1 MYLVRLDTFS
11 KVSNEFYGGR
21 RLAIERYYY
30 GLRDTIWKERFIILS
45 FKTISIYTL
54 TGAKKRRQGISAGC
68 IDLLVLCLFLSL
80 KIVA

>member
-30 GLRDTIWKERFIILS
+30 GLRDTIWKEKIYYLKFYLY
-45 FKTISIYTL
+45 FISISNLRIFIKFGYI
-54 TGAKKRRQGISAGC
+54 RRRSR
-68 IDLLVLCLFLSL
+68 LE
-80 KIVA
+80 